1 MLYYSAA
8 QKFFDQ
14 TALSQSSNKI
24 IITIPHPDDIS
35 HIMNDA
41 VYYHSEISKV
51 IQKQKQGQCV
61 IIGDA
66 FRGEIEAKIEF
77 NDQIFAG
84 SD

>member
-1 MLYYSAA
+1 
-8 QKFFDQ
+8 
-14 TALSQSSNKI
+14 
-24 IITIPHPDDIS
+24 
-35 HIMNDA
+35 MNDA